1 MAEGQ
6 GQRYS
11 KGYSS
16 TALAV
21 GFAQP
26 PPTAPPT
33 ATDIQGLFDRIAP
46 VYDSLNERLS
56 FGLHRVWKR
65 MAVRWSGAAAGQQV
79 LDVCCGSGD
88 LALLLARQVG
98 ATGTV
103 YGLDFSAELLAVAE
117 GRSRRA
123 HLPAPL
129 HWVQGDAL
137 ALPFEANTFD
147 AATMGY
153 GLRNLTDIPQGLAEL
168 RRVLKPGASAAI
180 LDFHRP
186 QGWVAEQF
194 QRWYLEALVVPTAEQ
209 MGLTDEYAYIGPS
222 VDRFP
227 TGPEQVKLARQAG
240 FEQAVH
246 YPIAGGLMGVLVVS
260 CHDRI

>member
-1 MAEGQ
+1 M
-6 GQRYS
+6 
-11 KGYSS
+11 
-16 TALAV
+16 
-21 GFAQP
+21 
-26 PPTAPPT
+26 
-33 ATDIQGLFDRIAP
+33 
-46 VYDSLNERLS
+46 YDSLNERLS

-65 MAVRWSGAAAGQQV
+65 MAVRWSGAAPGQQV

-88 LALLLARQVG
+88 LTLMLARQVG

-103 YGLDFSAELLAVAE
+103 YGVDFSAELLAVAE
-117 GRSRRA
+117 GRWRSLSGREFRFTY
-123 HLPAPL
+123 PAPPV

-137 ALPFEANTFD
+137 ALPFEASTFD

-194 QRWYLEALVVPTAEQ
+194 QRWYLDALVVPTAKD

-227 TGPEQVKLARQAG
+227 TGPEQVNLALQAG

-246 YPIAGGLMGVLVVS
+246 YPIAGGLMGVLVVG
-260 CHDRI
+260 RYARV

>member
-1 MAEGQ
+1 MG
-6 GQRYS
+6 
-11 KGYSS
+11 
-16 TALAV
+16 L
-21 GFAQP
+21 AQP
-26 PPTAPPT
+26 SPPTAD
-33 ATDIQGLFDRIAP
+33 DIQELFDRIAP

-65 MAVRWSGAAAGQQV
+65 MAVRWSGAAPGQQV

-88 LALLLARQVG
+88 LALMLARQVG

-103 YGLDFSAELLAVAE
+103 YGIDFSAELLAVAE
-117 GRSRRA
+117 KRWRSRSVSFRES
-123 HLPAPL
+123 LSVGELRRTYPAPPI

-194 QRWYLEALVVPTAEQ
+194 QRWYLEALVVPTAQ
-209 MGLTDEYAYIGPS
+209 NMGLTDEYAYIGPS

-227 TGPEQVKLARQAG
+227 TGPEQVKLAYQAG
-240 FEQAVH
+240 FGQAVH

-260 CHDRI
+260 RYDRV